1 MPFHPTL
8 GFSGTDYEKVR
19 PDFRKVVDPY
29 TGKEIFV
36 VPPILPDW
44 AVIHAIR
51 ADGNGN
57 VVCSARESDRLAA
70 LAAKHAIV
78 TVEEVVADEGLI
90 ARPGEIFLSALHIDL
105 VVIAPG
111 GAHPGACVNTYGIDK
126 AHVEKYLAA
135 SKTAEGFLA
144 YLAETVLGKTEEE
157 YQATECGKTGIAAG
171 KAV

>member
-1 MPFHPTL
+1 MPFHPML

-51 ADGNGN
+51 ADESGN

-70 LAAKHAIV
+70 LAARQTIV
-78 TVEEVVADEGLI
+78 TVEEVVPAEGLI
-90 ARPGEIFLSALHIDL
+90 ARPGEVFLSALHIDL
-105 VVIAPG
+105 VVVAPR

-135 SKTAEGFLA
+135 SKTAGGFRE
-144 YLAETVLGKTEEE
+144 YLAEYVLGKTEEAYRAME
-157 YQATECGKTGIAAG
+157 SGKTVIAAG